1 VKRAVQKNKRVV
13 IFFHQPNGRDDAI
26 TDDAVAALRKRSSAV
41 VFKDVVSNVASYGQ
55 VVIGVGVTR
64 AHSIVMI
71 GKSGRARL
79 IEGYID
85 STALAQEVA
94 DTR

>member
-1 VKRAVQKNKRVV
+1 M
-13 IFFHQPNGRDDAI
+13 
-26 TDDAVAALRKRSSAV
+26 S
-41 VFKDVVSNVASYGQ
+41 
-55 VVIGVGVTR
+55 VGVTR
-64 AHSIVMI
+64 APAIVII

-85 STALAQEVA
+85 SRALAQEVA

>member
-1 VKRAVQKNKRVV
+1 
-13 IFFHQPNGRDDAI
+13 
-26 TDDAVAALRKRSSAV
+26 VAALRRRSSAL
-41 VFKDVVSNVASYGQ
+41 VFRDSVANVASYGEI
-55 VVIGVGVTR
+55 VMSVGVTR
-64 AHSIVMI
+64 APSIVII

-85 STALAQEVA
+85 SGALAQEVA